1 MTNWVSP
8 RSAIALLKKNAA
20 TWPRMK
26 GIGLCLGIKKV
37 CGQESHFVADAY
49 NRNKRGFVRV
59 ETV

>member
-1 MTNWVSP
+1 
-8 RSAIALLKKNAA
+8 
-20 TWPRMK
+20 MK